1 MASVEEGELHD
12 SNSSSEEEEENEEK
26 IAPNVLKFKNDG
38 SFLEMFKKMQEQN
51 KNTKE
56 SSPAKDAEAIST
68 VKTSEKCET
77 SNKSSTV
84 SETKQEVVSQKKPGL
99 LSMVRCFA
107 WKRTKLCEF
116 EIFTDVMQRTR

>member
-1 MASVEEGELHD
+1 MGGL
-12 SNSSSEEEEENEEK
+12 EK
-26 IAPNVLKFKNDG
+26 WRQ
-38 SFLEMFKKMQEQN
+38 SKKVNCMTVIHLVKN